1 MNVRKPKTFTA
12 AAATTIIKTT
22 KTMSA
27 IFIPFR
33 TVQPPPVILEKREF
47 SSLEMKVKSVRS
59 RSEIPSD

>member
-33 TVQPPPVILEKREF
+33 TVRPPPVILEKREF